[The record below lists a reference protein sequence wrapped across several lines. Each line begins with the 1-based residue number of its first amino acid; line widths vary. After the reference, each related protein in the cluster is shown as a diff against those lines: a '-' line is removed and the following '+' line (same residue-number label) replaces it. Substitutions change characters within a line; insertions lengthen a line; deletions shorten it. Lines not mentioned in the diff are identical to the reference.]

1 MSLKSVE
8 IVEIRDELSLKSVE
22 TIEIRDELS
31 LKSVET
37 VDIRDELS
45 LKSVETVDIRD
56 ELSLKSVE
64 TVEIRDELSL
74 KSVETVEIR
83 DELLSKSV
91 SKVPIL
97 VTLSVSPNTFTVW
110 ILLIPKPS
118 PEITPVTVSLLEP
131 VSSTYTFEPIASV
144 CVGFAFEIPTFP
156 GKVVIFV
163 DALCITINI
172 QKILRYPHLY

>member
-1 MSLKSVE
+1 MTREALDVRSVSRL
-8 IVEIRDELSLKSVE
+8 V
-22 TIEIRDELS
+22 TRDELS

-37 VDIRDELS
+37 VVIRAELS
-45 LKSVETVDIRD
+45 LKSVETV
-56 ELSLKSVE
+56 V
-64 TVEIRDELSL
+64 
-74 KSVETVEIR
+74 IR

-91 SKVPIL
+91 SKVVIL
-97 VTLSVSPNTFTVW
+97 VTLSVSPNTFAVW

>member
-1 MSLKSVE
+1 MTREALDVRSVSRL
-8 IVEIRDELSLKSVE
+8 V
-22 TIEIRDELS
+22 TRDELS

-37 VDIRDELS
+37 VVIRDELS
-45 LKSVETVDIRD
+45 AKSLETV
-56 ELSLKSVE
+56 V
-64 TVEIRDELSL
+64 
-74 KSVETVEIR
+74 IR

-91 SKVPIL
+91 SKVVIL
-97 VTLSVSPNTFTVW
+97 VTLSVSPNTFAVW

-156 GKVVIFV
+156 GKVVMFV
-163 DALCITINI
+163 DAITINI

>member
-1 MSLKSVE
+1 M
-8 IVEIRDELSLKSVE
+8 IRDELSAKSLE
-22 TIEIRDELS
+22 TVVIRDELSAKSLETVVIRDELS

-37 VDIRDELS
+37 V
-45 LKSVETVDIRD
+45 V
-56 ELSLKSVE
+56 
-64 TVEIRDELSL
+64 
-74 KSVETVEIR
+74 IR

-91 SKVPIL
+91 SKVDIL
-97 VTLSVSPNTFTVW
+97 DTLSVSPNTFAVW

-118 PEITPVTVSLLEP
+118 PEIIPVTVSLLEP

-156 GKVVIFV
+156 GKVVMFV
-163 DALCITINI
+163 DAITINI